1 MSSHEWKSL
10 EQNQKDIISRYQ
22 AETPVRLG
30 ALAKELGLLVLSST
44 LQPGISGEIKRDINA
59 PAGYLIRVNRH
70 ESKVRQRFSLA
81 HEIAHFLLHRE
92 FIGDGIT
99 DDILYR
105 SGLPDIKETEANRL
119 AADIL
124 MPWGIIEDRLKAYKN
139 LDMES
144 RIQKI
149 ADDLGVSTTAMEIRL
164 GKVGA

>member
-1 MSSHEWKSL
+1 M
-10 EQNQKDIISRYQ
+10 
-22 AETPVRLG
+22 
-30 ALAKELGLLVLSST
+30 
-44 LQPGISGEIKRDINA
+44 
-59 PAGYLIRVNRH
+59 
-70 ESKVRQRFSLA
+70 
-81 HEIAHFLLHRE
+81 
-92 FIGDGIT
+92 

-124 MPWGIIEDRLKAYKN
+124 MPWGIIEGRLKVYKN

-149 ADDLGVSTTAMEIRL
+149 ADDLGASTTAMEIRL